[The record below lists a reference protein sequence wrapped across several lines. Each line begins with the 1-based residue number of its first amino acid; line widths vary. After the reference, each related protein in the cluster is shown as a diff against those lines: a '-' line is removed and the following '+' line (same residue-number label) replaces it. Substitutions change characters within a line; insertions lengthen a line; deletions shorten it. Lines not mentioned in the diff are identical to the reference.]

1 MFWSLARRSDAP
13 AAEALRRRQD
23 NPKIDAITA
32 GPVVAEKLKKGEIK
46 MAQPATLRK
55 EAGIIGLLYAS
66 LGGIIGSGWLF
77 GPLHA
82 AQQAGPLS
90 VWSWVIGAGAVLLL
104 ALVYSELATLIP
116 KSGALVH
123 ICRVSHGVLL
133 GNIWSWILFFAY
145 VTIAPV
151 EVMAVL
157 TYANNYLPGLIHSD
171 SGLLT
176 ATGFVVS
183 VIMLGFFV
191 ALNFLVIRWVLF
203 INSAATWWKLIVPAA
218 TIFVLLG
225 LSYHPENLHVVPAN
239 AKQDVGGMFTAV
251 ATAGVI
257 FSYFGFRQA
266 IDLAGETANP
276 SRYIPIAVIGSVVIG
291 LLLYVGLQLAF
302 LLAIDP
308 ADLAHGGWAG
318 LRFTGLTGPFAA
330 IATAIGATWWA
341 VVLYI
346 DAIVSPAGTAF
357 IYVTTSSRVNMA
369 TAEIG
374 SGPQALAILNRSGVP
389 WVALIVTFVVGALFF
404 FPFPS
409 WQKLVSYISSVTVLS
424 YSIGPIVLLQMRR
437 SMPETKRPFRLW
449 AAWILAPAAFI
460 VSNWIVFWTG
470 LETLSILFGMLF
482 ALVVVYLIYYFV
494 FTKRATRKPLDWQH
508 TWWLLPYFG
517 GLWLFT
523 KLGPAIVGG
532 NGAMTLFEDMGVIA
546 IFSIV
551 IIWIALSTTVPDDE
565 ARQVV
570 SEMVQLPASI
580 SP

>member
-1 MFWSLARRSDAP
+1 MAEP
-13 AAEALRRRQD
+13 A
-23 NPKIDAITA
+23 K
-32 GPVVAEKLKKGEIK
+32 
-46 MAQPATLRK
+46 LRK
-55 EAGIIGLLYAS
+55 EAGVIGLLYAS
-66 LGGIIGSGWLF
+66 LGAIIGSGWLF

-90 VWSWVIGAGAVLLL
+90 VWSWVIGAVAVLLL
-104 ALVYSELATLIP
+104 ALVYSELATMIP

-123 ICRVSHGVLL
+123 ISRVSHGVLL
-133 GNIWSWILFFAY
+133 GNVWSWVLFFAY

-157 TYANNYLPGLIHSD
+157 TYANNYLPGLIHPG

-176 ATGFVVS
+176 PTGFVVS

-203 INSAATWWKLIVPAA
+203 INSLATWWKLFIPAV
-218 TIFVLLG
+218 TVFVLIG
-225 LSYHPENLHVVPAN
+225 LSYHPENLHIVRSA
-239 AKQDVGGMFTAV
+239 AKGDEGGMFTAV

-276 SRYIPIAVIGSVVIG
+276 SRNVPIAVIGSVVIG
-291 LLLYVGLQLAF
+291 LILYVGLQLAF
-302 LLAIDP
+302 LLAINP

-330 IATAIGATWWA
+330 IAGAIGATWWA

-374 SGPQALAILNRSGVP
+374 SGPKALAILNQSGVP
-389 WVALIVTFVVGALFF
+389 WVALILTFVVGALFF

-424 YSIGPIVLLQMRR
+424 YSIGPIVLLHMRR
-437 SMPETKRPFRLW
+437 SMPDTQRPFRLW
-449 AAWILAPAAFI
+449 AAWIIAPAAFI

-470 LETLSILFGMLF
+470 LATLNILFGMLF
-482 ALVVVYLIYYFV
+482 ALLAIYLLYYYLFASR
-494 FTKRATRKPLDWQH
+494 KSRKPLDWQH
-508 TWWLLPYFG
+508 AWWLLPYFG
-517 GLWLFT
+517 GLWLLT

-532 NGAMTLFEDMGVIA
+532 NGTMSLFVDMGVIA
-546 IFSIV
+546 VFSLV
-551 IIWIALSTTVPDDE
+551 IIWVALATAVPDDE
-565 ARQVV
+565 IRQVV
-570 SEMVQLPASI
+570 SEMVELPASI

>member
-1 MFWSLARRSDAP
+1 
-13 AAEALRRRQD
+13 
-23 NPKIDAITA
+23 
-32 GPVVAEKLKKGEIK
+32 
-46 MAQPATLRK
+46 MAQSSKLRK

-66 LGGIIGSGWLF
+66 VGGIVGSGWLF

-90 VWSWVIGAGAVLLL
+90 LGSWVIGAIAVMLL

-123 ICRVSHGVLL
+123 ISRVSHGALL

-145 VTIAPV
+145 VTVAPV

-157 TYANNYLPGLIHSD
+157 TYANNYLPGLIHPH

-176 ATGFVVS
+176 RTGFVVS
-183 VIMLGFFV
+183 VIMLAAFV

-203 INSAATWWKLIVPAA
+203 INSAATWWKLAVPAA
-218 TIFVLLG
+218 TIFVLIA
-225 LSYHPENLHVVPAN
+225 LSYHPGNLHAASAPG
-239 AKQDVGGMFTAV
+239 DVNGMFTAV
-251 ATAGVI
+251 ATSGVI

-276 SRYIPIAVIGSVVIG
+276 SRNIPIAVIGSVLIG
-291 LLLYVGLQLAF
+291 LVLYVGLQLAF

-308 ADLAHGGWAG
+308 KDLANGGWKA
-318 LRFTGLTGPFAA
+318 LHFTGLTGPFAA
-330 IATAIGATWWA
+330 IAAAIGATWWA

-346 DAIVSPAGTAF
+346 DAIVSPAGTGF
-357 IYVTTSSRVNMA
+357 IYTTASSRINMA

-374 SGPQALAILNRSGVP
+374 SGPQALARLNSNGVP
-389 WVALIVTFVVGALFF
+389 WIALVVTFVVGALFF

-437 SMPETKRPFRLW
+437 SMPDTRRPFRLW
-449 AAWILAPAAFI
+449 AAWIIAPAAFI

-470 LETLSILFGMLF
+470 LATLDILFGMLF
-482 ALVVVYLIYYFV
+482 ALIILYLIYYYAIA
-494 FTKRATRKPLDWQH
+494 RRETRGELDWQH

-523 KLGPAIVGG
+523 KLGPAVVGG
-532 NGAMTLFEDMGVIA
+532 DGAMSLYEGMGAIAVFSVI
-546 IFSIV
+546 
-551 IIWIALSTTVPDDE
+551 IIWIALATSVPDEE

-570 SEMVQLPASI
+570 REMVELPAAI

>member
-1 MFWSLARRSDAP
+1 
-13 AAEALRRRQD
+13 
-23 NPKIDAITA
+23 
-32 GPVVAEKLKKGEIK
+32 
-46 MAQPATLRK
+46 MAQSATLRK
-55 EAGIIGLLYAS
+55 EAGIVGLLYAS

-90 VWSWVIGAGAVLLL
+90 IGSWIIGAGAVLLL

-123 ICRVSHGVLL
+123 ISRVSHGVLL

-157 TYANNYLPGLIHSD
+157 TYANNYLPGLIHPK

-176 ATGFVVS
+176 GTGFVAS
-183 VIMLGFFV
+183 VVMLAVFV
-191 ALNFLVIRWVLF
+191 AFNFLVIRWVLF
-203 INSAATWWKLIVPAA
+203 INSAATWWKLIIPFA

-225 LSYHPENLHVVPAN
+225 MSFHPENLHIVQSN
-239 AKQDVGGMFTAV
+239 SKSDVGGMFTAV

-266 IDLAGETANP
+266 IDLAGETPNP
-276 SRYIPIAVIGSVVIG
+276 SRYVPIAVIGLVLIG

-302 LLAIDP
+302 LLAINP
-308 ADLAHGGWAG
+308 ADLTHGGWEH

-330 IATAIGATWWA
+330 IATTIGATWWA

-374 SGPQALAILNRSGVP
+374 SGPEALALLNQAGVP

-424 YSIGPIVLLQMRR
+424 YSIGPIVLLQLRR
-437 SMPETKRPFRLW
+437 SMPEANRPFRLW
-449 AAWILAPAAFI
+449 AAWIIAPAAFI

-470 LETLSILFGMLF
+470 LETLNMLFGMLLLL
-482 ALVVVYLIYYFV
+482 LVAYLIYYYG
-494 FTKRATRKPLDWQH
+494 FTRGDSRKPLDWQH
-508 TWWLLPYFG
+508 SWWLLPYFG

-532 NGAMTLFEDMGVIA
+532 NGDMTLFEGMGVIA
-546 IFSIV
+546 LFSIAV
-551 IIWIALSTTVPDDE
+551 IWIALSTTVPDDE